1 MPRLKSG
8 LSGAALGAALG
19 AIVGAVMAVPAWP
32 QVTGSTAS
40 IRVGSGPHK
49 GEYAFAPTETCVIA
63 AFGDRPSGL
72 SVVLHSTEAVLS
84 VDVPDVEKRASEI
97 QVVLVIS
104 ERQAGKVTS
113 SVTYEVDTRPDSA
126 LEPFQK
132 AERAKKGMTGK
143 MTTTLMQ
150 QGDSALVS
158 FTGQTASGVKLDGS
172 VTCKKM

>member
-1 MPRLKSG
+1 M
-8 LSGAALGAALG
+8 LGAA
-19 AIVGAVMAVPAWP
+19 VAWS
-32 QVTGSTAS
+32 QVDTPGGIGSTAS
-40 IRVGSGPHK
+40 VRIGSGPHK
-49 GEYAFAPTETCVIA
+49 GEYAFAPTEACVIT

-84 VDVPDVEKRASEI
+84 VDLPNIDGKHASEI

-104 ERQAGKVTS
+104 EREGGKVKS
-113 SVTYEVDTRPDSA
+113 SVTYEIDTRPDSV

-132 AERAKKGMTGK
+132 AERAQKGITGK

-158 FTGQTASGVKLDGS
+158 FTGQTASGVKLYGS

>member
-1 MPRLKSG
+1 MHRLKTG
-8 LSGAALGAALG
+8 LLGLALAL
-19 AIVGAVMAVPAWP
+19 AVAPAWP
-32 QVTGSTAS
+32 QVTGTTAS
-40 IRVGSGPHK
+40 VRIGSGPHK
-49 GEYAFAPTETCVIA
+49 GEYPFAPTETCVIT
-63 AFGDRPSGL
+63 AFGGRPSGL

-84 VDVPDVEKRASEI
+84 VDVPDVEKHPSEI

-104 ERQAGKVTS
+104 ERQGGKVQS
-113 SVTYEVDTRPDSA
+113 SVTYEIDTRPDSA

-132 AERAKKGMTGK
+132 AERAQKGITGK

-172 VTCKKM
+172 VTCKRM